1 MKNLQTFEEF
11 VNESIINEGREFAPL
26 EGDQLK
32 FVEQINKL
40 TFEATNK
47 TLPKLAKQYG
57 YEFKKL
63 GDGDY
68 CIRVEYEG
76 KRMSILDF
84 YTWSM
89 EKFRKYRIMGYA
101 YPNPFFK
108 NEGLVMPFQHSD
120 TIKTKESS
128 ETVQSFQ
135 RLAEISLPNQTI
147 LTQKMVDAYAKFLDG
162 IIEGAELNL
171 KFAKESGVK

>member
-68 CIRVEYEG
+68 YIRAEYEG

-84 YTWSM
+84 YTWTM
-89 EKFRKYRIMGYA
+89 EKFRKYQYKYKSFHVSLCHVRLIDFLCQFPMLQC
-101 YPNPFFK
+101 FFW
-108 NEGLVMPFQHSD
+108 FQCHAV
-120 TIKTKESS
+120 SS
-128 ETVQSFQ
+128 MQW
-135 RLAEISLPNQTI
+135 QTD
-147 LTQKMVDAYAKFLDG
+147 Q
-162 IIEGAELNL
+162 
-171 KFAKESGVK
+171 